1 MSKEANLTHGGDGD
15 CSLLFSF
22 EHNLSWESICGR
34 GVRGEREELSPGAR
48 LVKKLPLAAV
58 QDWGGGAQKGV
69 DEGRQLL
76 PGEQGGAVLE
86 EEDQGEGGSA
96 VQGEEKGSGRGSR
109 LLLVRRGGLR
119 LVQVRRHI
127 VRQVGVQGGLG
138 HRVEGW
144 ID

>member
-1 MSKEANLTHGGDGD
+1 M
-15 CSLLFSF
+15 
-22 EHNLSWESICGR
+22 
-34 GVRGEREELSPGAR
+34 
-48 LVKKLPLAAV
+48 
-58 QDWGGGAQKGV
+58 
-69 DEGRQLL
+69 
-76 PGEQGGAVLE
+76 
-86 EEDQGEGGSA
+86 
-96 VQGEEKGSGRGSR
+96 QGEEKGSGRGSR

>member
-1 MSKEANLTHGGDGD
+1 M
-15 CSLLFSF
+15 
-22 EHNLSWESICGR
+22 
-34 GVRGEREELSPGAR
+34 
-48 LVKKLPLAAV
+48 
-58 QDWGGGAQKGV
+58 
-69 DEGRQLL
+69 
-76 PGEQGGAVLE
+76 LE

-96 VQGEEKGSGRGSR
+96 VQGEKEGARRGSR

-119 LVQVRRHI
+119 LVQVRWHI